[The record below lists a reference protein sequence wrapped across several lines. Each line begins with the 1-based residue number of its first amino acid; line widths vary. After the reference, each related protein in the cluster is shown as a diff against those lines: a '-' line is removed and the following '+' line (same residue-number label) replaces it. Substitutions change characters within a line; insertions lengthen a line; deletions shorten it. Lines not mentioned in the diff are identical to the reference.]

1 MLCVSLVFTGRF
13 LSYNVDSK
21 CNQLQ
26 IVSGV
31 QTKEITID
39 QLLVQSHMVSDSLPE
54 NLKSKKAEKVVVF
67 HDAEGIGQS

>member
-1 MLCVSLVFTGRF
+1 MGKLKQR
-13 LSYNVDSK
+13 K
-21 CNQLQ
+21 
-26 IVSGV
+26 
-31 QTKEITID
+31 D